1 MRETLHDYCDR
12 TNMRYLLD
20 EWDKEKNASFTPDN
34 VTRGSSR
41 KVWWKCEKGHS
52 YLTEIRLKTQGCK
65 CPYCTNRMVIAEE
78 NSLAATNPEL
88 AAQWDF
94 VRNGD
99 LKPTQV
105 VGGSMKKVWWRC
117 NQGHSWCSM
126 ISSRVS
132 GGTGCPFCT
141 GKAVI
146 SGDNDLQTAFPEIAA
161 QWDGKKNG
169 SLQPDQVTPSSNRKV
184 WWQCE
189 KGHSY
194 RMQIASRVQR
204 HSGCPYCAGVKVL
217 PGFNDL
223 ASHNPD
229 IAAQWHPSK
238 NGSLTPEQ
246 VTYGSTKRVWWLCP
260 RGHEWKT
267 IITARTY
274 MGSGCPVCSNR
285 VIQAGY
291 NDLQTLYPALAA
303 EWDTEKN
310 APLTPDQVGAGAEKK
325 VWWRCPLGHSYQMS
339 PWDRTS
345 RNCDCPYCTGRKVL
359 VGFNDLGSKRPEIA
373 AQWHPSL
380 NGPMTP
386 QMVTEHSNRKAWWQC
401 PEGHVWK
408 ARISSRSR
416 GYCNCPVCMGR
427 VDEKKLKRYKRYMDE
442 SGECIAN
449 SRVSDTSA
457 QQTAPTHKQP
467 PSPM

>member
-1 MRETLHDYCDR
+1 
-12 TNMRYLLD
+12 
-20 EWDKEKNASFTPDN
+20 
-34 VTRGSSR
+34 
-41 KVWWKCEKGHS
+41 
-52 YLTEIRLKTQGCK
+52 
-65 CPYCTNRMVIAEE
+65 
-78 NSLAATNPEL
+78 
-88 AAQWDF
+88 
-94 VRNGD
+94 
-99 LKPTQV
+99 
-105 VGGSMKKVWWRC
+105 MKKVWWRC

-325 VWWRCPLGHSYQMS
+325 VWWRCPQGHSYQS
-339 PWDRTS
+339 IILYRTQ
-345 RNCDCPYCTGRKVL
+345 RDHACPYCAGRKVL
-359 VGFNDLGSKRPEIA
+359 VGFNDLATKQPKLA

-380 NGPMTP
+380 NGPVTP

-427 VDEKKLKRYKRYMDE
+427 VNKTRRKKYDQIL
-442 SGECIAN
+442 SQ
-449 SRVSDTSA
+449 SRETSA
-457 QQTAPTHKQP
+457 VLDTGNTAKERAALV
-467 PSPM
+467 